1 MISITKNAGLFEFN
15 ICGKKYQFRND
26 TLAAKKAKTVTI
38 FMGNMKGA
46 TESFFSTEANKG
58 RMLLTELSFRKDK
71 VPYRY
76 DIPNRYQPG
85 CTIRVDG
92 ESSKVYVDNVIS
104 MDDEVLGSTY
114 FLAPPGETTVQIHCS
129 EFSTPEP
136 TVKAYIREAFI

>member
-1 MISITKNAGLFEFN
+1 
-15 ICGKKYQFRND
+15 
-26 TLAAKKAKTVTI
+26 
-38 FMGNMKGA
+38 MKRRPI
-46 TESFFSTEANKG
+46 N
-58 RMLLTELSFRKDK
+58 KDK
-71 VPYRY
+71 YGISKHRY
-76 DIPNRYQPG
+76 LEVIHHCLQYPEWREELENMTDTVKAIQYRYQPG

-136 TVKAYIREAFI
+136 TVKAIYKGGVYIDGKCKDCST